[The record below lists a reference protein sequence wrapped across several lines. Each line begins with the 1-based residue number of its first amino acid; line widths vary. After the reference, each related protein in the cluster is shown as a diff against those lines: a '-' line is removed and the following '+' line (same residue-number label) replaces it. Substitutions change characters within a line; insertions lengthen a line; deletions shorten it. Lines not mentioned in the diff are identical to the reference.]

1 MWCDC
6 SCGRLLTL
14 TTQSDKSGLR
24 TTHTHTVHNKLE
36 QVPKGCNMEN
46 TCQEKWK
53 TRSDSGWAG
62 GGASVCD
69 WPNAVVIVR
78 KFEHIWQSAKVNRTR
93 GWMGGRLY
101 GSCQQAAGEKWAEP
115 TTENNSLLSDKA
127 IRSKMGFCI
136 WNTVAVTSWQS
147 QIHLGYNSSGGRC
160 RGRKFVYTKR
170 ISDALF
176 KFRQWQARDWRAT
189 MGEWWVGGVALP

>member
-1 MWCDC
+1 MPGKMKNQVRFRVRRWWCLC
-6 SCGRLLTL
+6 
-14 TTQSDKSGLR
+14 
-24 TTHTHTVHNKLE
+24 
-36 QVPKGCNMEN
+36 
-46 TCQEKWK
+46 
-53 TRSDSGWAG
+53 
-62 GGASVCD
+62 ASVCDD

-93 GWMGGRLY
+93 
-101 GSCQQAAGEKWAEP
+101 QQAAGEKWAEP

-147 QIHLGYNSSGGRC
+147 HSQLGYNSSKGGGEE
-160 RGRKFVYTKR
+160 GRKFVYTKR

-176 KFRQWQARDWRAT
+176 KFRQWQARDWRAA